1 MGIERDDLNR
11 LEDRLTQAMAAGFLG
26 VHTRLD
32 DMDGRTRTNENNIIR
47 MQERFKQTQQAQKPS
62 RWPKIAGF
70 SGIAAMLAEVG
81 KWYFAK

>member
-1 MGIERDDLNR
+1 
-11 LEDRLTQAMAAGFLG
+11 
-26 VHTRLD
+26 
-32 DMDGRTRTNENNIIR
+32 MDGRTRINENNIIR